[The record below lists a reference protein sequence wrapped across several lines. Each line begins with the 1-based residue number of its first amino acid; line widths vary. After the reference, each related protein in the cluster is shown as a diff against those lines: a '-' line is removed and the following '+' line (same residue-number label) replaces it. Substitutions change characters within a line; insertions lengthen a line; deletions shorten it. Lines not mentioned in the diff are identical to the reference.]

1 MGFGGP
7 GGLGKGLVGSLSAL
21 PTPGGAMGGGGGGG
35 PASGGAGRGNMVR
48 RASLGSQPTQD
59 RWVCP
64 NDRHLAL
71 RAKLKMGWST
81 SQPVPVTRQD
91 SLSEAETK
99 IILEVI
105 QRAEKLDLVEQERIG
120 RLVDRVEAMKHR
132 AQGNGANNC
141 ILCGEGLPLLR
152 TASTLCT
159 DCRKRVCSKCGVES
173 PSLTGEKVWLCKIC
187 AETREMW
194 KRSGAWF
201 FRGIPKH
208 ILPPTTN
215 TLAGGGRR
223 SRAPPRRANTIGVKG
238 GSEAETDTSSEEETQ
253 RRQRL
258 QKASSEC
265 APHDMDGFPPP
276 LSPNPRSRSVS
287 PSPFR
292 FDSTDSGGGGGGG
305 GLTRESSDERGSDKS
320 PMSPD
325 KMSIADKRKGR
336 IFFEGNK
343 HIPLARR

>member
-120 RLVDRVEAMKHR
+120 
-132 AQGNGANNC
+132 
-141 ILCGEGLPLLR
+141 
-152 TASTLCT
+152 
-159 DCRKRVCSKCGVES
+159 
-173 PSLTGEKVWLCKIC
+173 
-187 AETREMW
+187 
-194 KRSGAWF
+194 
-201 FRGIPKH
+201 
-208 ILPPTTN
+208 
-215 TLAGGGRR
+215 
-223 SRAPPRRANTIGVKG
+223 
-238 GSEAETDTSSEEETQ
+238 
-253 RRQRL
+253 
-258 QKASSEC
+258 
-265 APHDMDGFPPP
+265 
-276 LSPNPRSRSVS
+276 
-287 PSPFR
+287 
-292 FDSTDSGGGGGGG
+292 
-305 GLTRESSDERGSDKS
+305 
-320 PMSPD
+320 
-325 KMSIADKRKGR
+325 
-336 IFFEGNK
+336 
-343 HIPLARR
+343 